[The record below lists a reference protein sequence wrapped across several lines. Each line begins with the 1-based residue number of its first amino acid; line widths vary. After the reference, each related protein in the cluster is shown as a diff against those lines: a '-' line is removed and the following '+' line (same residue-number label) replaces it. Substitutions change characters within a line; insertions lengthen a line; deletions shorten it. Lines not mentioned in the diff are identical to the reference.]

1 MKSESLDYLKKTS
14 FFSVCLALLSILAMA
29 AFVYGFDDQSDIL
42 DKGNIAELFD
52 LCSGF
57 FAAILFG
64 ISFLAYRNTKSMQIF
79 LVTIAFGLFALRTII
94 SRLDLFIPEIESSIL
109 ELLLAIL
116 GFMALALFFFAI
128 VTKQTIRKHSQI
140 ERN

>member
-1 MKSESLDYLKKTS
+1 MKYKNLNYLKKAS
-14 FFSVCLALLSILAMA
+14 FFSICLALFSVLAMA

-42 DKGNIAELFD
+42 DKGNIAEFFD

-79 LVTIAFGLFALRTII
+79 LVMIAFGLFALRTII

-116 GFMALALFFFAI
+116 GFIALALFFFAI